1 MTAMNR
7 LISAVWA
14 LFALLTVSG
23 AHAQDA
29 DLWRLV
35 AQSDAIVVGQL
46 GHIDAPLP
54 DQSYV
59 TTEVLAPLWLKGAE
73 ASSLTLNWYS
83 EARPYAPSPEALLG
97 LRGDQVIVFAVSADG
112 KYYFAGHSPSAIRS
126 AHRGTIARIGSEI
139 ARQRD
144 LLDHWQDDPD
154 VPHHDQVAGLIAAIA
169 DLDPASPTAERDQ
182 QALFDALLALG
193 PAAVPAIIMQLDD
206 DRRLAVSAISL
217 RNNSPD
223 AFEAYRH
230 YGPKTIGDAL
240 AAILNQ
246 LTGESFGSTYNGGNA
261 AERLRTL
268 AGWRVYL
275 ASVGHATS
283 VALP

>member
-1 MTAMNR
+1 MKRITST
-7 LISAVWA
+7 LLA
-14 LFALLTVSG
+14 LFALLG
-23 AHAQDA
+23 AAAAQAQDA

-35 AQSDAIVVGQL
+35 ARSDAIVVGRL
-46 GHIDAPLP
+46 GPIDTPLP

-59 TTEVLAPLWLKGAE
+59 TTDVLEPLWLKGDE
-73 ASSLTLNWYS
+73 TGGLTLHWYS

-97 LRGDQVIVFAVSADG
+97 LRGEQVIVFAVKADG

-126 AHRGTIARIGSEI
+126 ADDGLIATVGAEI
-139 ARQRD
+139 ARQQD
-144 LLDHWQDDPD
+144 LLDHWQDDPT
-154 VPHHDQVAGLIAAIA
+154 VAHHDQVAGLIAAIA
-169 DLDPASPTAERDQ
+169 NLDPASPTAERDQ

-217 RNNSPD
+217 RNTSPD

-261 AERLRTL
+261 AERARTL

-275 ASVGHATS
+275 ASAGPAT
-283 VALP
+283 P